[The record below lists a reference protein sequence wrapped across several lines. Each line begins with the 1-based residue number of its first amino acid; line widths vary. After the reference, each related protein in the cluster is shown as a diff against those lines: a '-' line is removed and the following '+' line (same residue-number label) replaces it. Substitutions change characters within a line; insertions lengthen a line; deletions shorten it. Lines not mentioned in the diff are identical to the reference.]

1 MPQSAPDGISK
12 DNERSSGGPSPLPI
26 LFLGAI
32 LAAGLGGL
40 YGGQSDPVREV
51 RADGTTLSVRAPAT
65 LRNGMFFETVIEV
78 TPTRPV
84 DDLVI
89 AVSDGLWREMT
100 INTMIPAAQE
110 ESHAH
115 GNQRFSFGK
124 AAPGDTLRFKI
135 DGQVNPPLFAG
146 TSGEITVFDG
156 ERKLVGLP
164 VRMRVLP

>member
-1 MPQSAPDGISK
+1 MQSPAPDGISQ
-12 DNERSSGGPSPLPI
+12 DHERSAGGPSPLPI

-115 GNQRFSFGK
+115 GYQRFSFGK
-124 AAPGDTLRFKI
+124 AEPGDTLRFKI

-146 TSGEITVFDG
+146 TSGEIAAFDS
-156 ERKLVGLP
+156 ERKLAGLP